1 MFDRFE
7 SPPRRNAI
15 FAVLLVGT
23 AVAGILLSL
32 LIKSKSAPFLSL
44 ALAAPLFLA
53 IRICVPWRAAGCGA
67 AWAISAVISAKVVGV
82 PAIAGSVVSSLWLC
96 AVLTAFSYAFAQ
108 LTRRRGFNPLA
119 LAMGWAGVELAL
131 SPLHL
136 PNGLLLAGQESA
148 LLFTVGK
155 LGGFVFAAFLVALV
169 GAMLVALLAEVV
181 ICAKG
186 SRVDYSIAS
195 QFARAFELYQGRF
208 ARPFVLAG
216 VARAPPRNH
225 L

>member
-1 MFDRFE
+1 MFDRLE
-7 SPPRRNAI
+7 SPYRRNAI
-15 FAVLLVGT
+15 FAVLLT
-23 AVAGILLSL
+23 SSAVAGVLLSL

-44 ALAAPLFLA
+44 ALASPLFLA
-53 IRICVPWRAAGCGA
+53 VRFCAPWRAACCGA
-67 AWAISAVISAKVVGV
+67 SWAGFAVLSAKVVGV
-82 PAIAGSVVSSLWLC
+82 AAIGGSSVSSLLLF
-96 AVLTAFSYAFAQ
+96 AVITAFSYAFAQ

-148 LLFTVGK
+148 LLFAVGK
-155 LGGFVFAAFLVALV
+155 LGGFVFASFLVALV
-169 GAMLVALLAEVV
+169 CAMLVALLAEVV

-195 QFARAFELYQGRF
+195 QFSRVFELYQGLF
-208 ARPFVLAG
+208 ARPFVMALA
-216 VARAPPRNH
+216 ARPPPRNQ